1 MIVPENDSRIETDTI
16 TIQGA
21 SGDIPVYVARPAGGT
36 GAPGILVIHENK
48 GVTSHIRDVV
58 RRAAVEG
65 FVAGAPDFL
74 APLGGT
80 PDDESKGPEM
90 TKRLDMGQTKA
101 DALAAL
107 AYVKGRDDCSGK
119 IGCVGFCW
127 GGALANQV
135 AVNAPDLDAGVV
147 FYGRSPAIEDVP
159 KIKAKLLLHYGSI
172 DENINAGVPGYEA
185 ALKAAGTDYRLHTY
199 EGGQHAFHNDTN
211 AERYH
216 EENAQLAWRRT
227 IDFFKANL
235 AG

>member
-21 SGDIPVYVARPAGGT
+21 SGDIPVYVARPAGAT

-48 GVTSHIRDVV
+48 GVTPYIRDVA
-58 RRAAVEG
+58 RRAAIEG
-65 FVAGAPDFL
+65 FVAGVPDFL

-90 TKRLDMGQTKA
+90 TKQLDMDETNA

-107 AYVKGRDDCSGK
+107 AYIKDRDDCSGK

-147 FYGRSPAIEDVP
+147 FYGRSPADGDVP
-159 KIKAKLLLHYGSI
+159 RIKAKLLLHYGSL
-172 DENINAGVPGYEA
+172 DQNINPGVPGYET
-185 ALKAAGTDYRLHTY
+185 ALKAAGTDYQLHMY

-211 AERYH
+211 AARYH
-216 EENAQLAWRRT
+216 GENARLAWRRT
-227 IDFFKANL
+227 IEFLKANL

>member
-1 MIVPENDSRIETDTI
+1 MIVAENDSRIETDTV
-16 TIQGA
+16 TIPGA
-21 SGDIPVYVARPAGGT
+21 SGELPVYVAKPAGGT
-36 GAPGILVIHENK
+36 GVPGILVIHENK

-65 FVAGAPDFL
+65 FVAVAPDFL
-74 APLGGT
+74 AQVGGT
-80 PDDESKGPEM
+80 PDDESEGPEM
-90 TKRLDMGQTKA
+90 TKRLDMGETKA

-107 AYVKGRDDCSGK
+107 AYLKGRDDGSGK

-135 AVNAPDLDAGVV
+135 AVNAPDLNAGVV
-147 FYGRSPAIEDVP
+147 FYGRAPADGDVP
-159 KIKAKLLLHYGSI
+159 RIKARLLLHYGSL
-172 DENINAGVPGYEA
+172 DQNINPGVPGYEA
-185 ALKAAGTDYRLHTY
+185 ALKAAGTDYQLHMY

-216 EENAQLAWRRT
+216 EENARLAWRRT
-227 IDFFKANL
+227 IDFLHANL

>member
-1 MIVPENDSRIETDTI
+1 MIVAENDSRIETDTI

-21 SGDIPVYVARPAGGT
+21 SGDIPVYVARPAGAT
-36 GAPGILVIHENK
+36 GVAGILVIHENK

-74 APLGGT
+74 AQVGGT

-90 TKRLDMGQTKA
+90 TKQLDMDETKA

-107 AYVKGRDDCSGK
+107 AYIKGREDCSGK

-135 AVNAPDLDAGVV
+135 AVNAADLDAGVV
-147 FYGRSPAIEDVP
+147 FYGRSPADGDVP
-159 KIKAKLLLHYGSI
+159 RIKAKLLLHYGSL
-172 DENINAGVPGYEA
+172 DQNINPGVPGYEA
-185 ALKAAGTDYRLHTY
+185 ALKAAGTDYRLHMY

-216 EENAQLAWRRT
+216 EANAQTAWRRT
-227 IDFFKANL
+227 IDFLNANL
-235 AG
+235 VG

>member
-1 MIVPENDSRIETDTI
+1 MIVAENDSRIETDTV
-16 TIQGA
+16 TIPGA
-21 SGDIPVYVARPAGGT
+21 SGELPVYVAKPAGGT
-36 GAPGILVIHENK
+36 DVPGILVIHENK
-48 GVTSHIRDVV
+48 GVTPYIRDVV
-58 RRAAVEG
+58 RRAAVAG

-90 TKRLDMGQTKA
+90 TKRLDMDETKA

-107 AYVKGRDDCSGK
+107 AYVKGRDDGSGK

-147 FYGRSPAIEDVP
+147 FYGRAPADGDVP
-159 KIKAKLLLHYGSI
+159 RIKAKLLLHYGSL
-172 DENINAGVPGYEA
+172 DQNINPGVPGYEA
-185 ALKAAGTDYRLHTY
+185 ALKAAGTDYRLHMY

-216 EENAQLAWRRT
+216 EENARVAWRRT
-227 IDFFKANL
+227 IDFLHANL

>member
-1 MIVPENDSRIETDTI
+1 MIVAENDSRIETDTV
-16 TIQGA
+16 TIPGA
-21 SGDIPVYVARPAGGT
+21 SGELPVYVAKPAGGT
-36 GAPGILVIHENK
+36 GVPGILVIHENK
-48 GVTSHIRDVV
+48 GVTPYIRDVV
-58 RRAAVEG
+58 RRAAVAG

-80 PDDESKGPEM
+80 PGDESKGPEM
-90 TKRLDMGQTKA
+90 TKRLDMDETKA

-107 AYVKGRDDCSGK
+107 AYVKGRDDGSGK
-119 IGCVGFCW
+119 IGCIGFCW

-147 FYGRSPAIEDVP
+147 FYGRAPADGDVP
-159 KIKAKLLLHYGSI
+159 RIKAKLLLHYGSL
-172 DENINAGVPGYEA
+172 DQNINPGVPGYEA
-185 ALKAAGTDYRLHTY
+185 ALKAAGTDYQLHMY

-216 EENAQLAWRRT
+216 EENARLAWRRT
-227 IDFFKANL
+227 IDFLHANL